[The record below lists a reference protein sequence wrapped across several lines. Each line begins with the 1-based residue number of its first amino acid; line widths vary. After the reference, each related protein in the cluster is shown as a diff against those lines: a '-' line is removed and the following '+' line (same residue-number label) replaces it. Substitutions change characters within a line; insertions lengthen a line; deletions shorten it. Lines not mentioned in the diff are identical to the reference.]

1 MGRVMMAA
9 ARTVAVLSVFFFATA
24 GANAATY
31 QITAAGCS
39 PCSGHVE
46 VTTGLSGTISI
57 NDATGQIISSD
68 IFITSTFSEALIVPP
83 FSESGSGT
91 ITDTNLG
98 SSPGPTNNSTWIF
111 VTLPYLQIVV
121 DVPNPNPDGVSWTPF
136 AEASISGVAD
146 IPCTQGACIGAE
158 LDAPFTGTSTET
170 PLPTTFP
177 LPATGLGALGLL
189 GWRSKRVVRLKN
201 PRCCQ
206 PDFSAP

>member
-1 MGRVMMAA
+1 MGCSAMAVVRA
-9 ARTVAVLSVFFFATA
+9 VAILLAFSFATA
-24 GANAATY
+24 VANAATY
-31 QITAAGCS
+31 QIVGNGCS
-39 PCSGHVE
+39 PCGGHVN
-46 VTTGLSGTISI
+46 VGTGLTGTINV

-68 IFITSTFSEALIVPP
+68 IVITSTFSESLIVPP
-83 FSESGSGT
+83 FFESGSGT

-98 SSPGPTNNSTWIF
+98 ASPGPTNNSTWIF

-136 AEASISGVAD
+136 AEASISGVTD

-158 LDAPFTGTSTET
+158 LDAPFTGTLTAT

-177 LPATGLGALGLL
+177 LLATALGALGLL
-189 GWRSKRVVRLKN
+189 GWRSKRVVHSKN